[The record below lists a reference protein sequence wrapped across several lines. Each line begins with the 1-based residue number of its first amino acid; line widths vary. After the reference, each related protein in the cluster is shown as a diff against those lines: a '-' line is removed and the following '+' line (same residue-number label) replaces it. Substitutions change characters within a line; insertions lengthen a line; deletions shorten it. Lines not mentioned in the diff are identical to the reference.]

1 MGKTG
6 CLAGVRTVNQILLWT
21 MLVVPL
27 VLAMVVV
34 TRADSPLVNRLT
46 AWAAFPALFLALV
59 PPFQIELSWLLLGSR
74 LGVDAVG
81 RVFLGVT
88 ATLWLAAG
96 WYANAYLA
104 NDARRHAFQFFFL
117 LTMTG
122 NLGVTVAQDGASF
135 LAFFTLMS
143 LAAYGLIIHDHR
155 AASTRAGRVY
165 MMMTIGGEMLLF
177 TGLVIAFHET
187 GTLAFS
193 DLSTRLALSPLRD
206 IVLGLLLAGLGIKL
220 GVMPFH
226 GWLPMAHPAAPTPA
240 SAVLSGAMI
249 KTGLLGCL
257 RVLPLGMIA
266 LPTWSDICLVLG
278 LLTCLLAALIGMSQR
293 NPKAVLA
300 YSSVSQMGLVTVC
313 LGAAL
318 VKPQAWPA
326 IGSALMVW
334 VVHHGVAKA
343 ALFLGIGI
351 AATRIPSTAARYLIA
366 AGLGLAALSLAGLPG
381 TMGFAAKTALKY
393 STANLES
400 WNDALAWL
408 LPLTSVTTTLL
419 VSRYL
424 WLVWPGPH
432 AGHGRLSPGMVIPWG
447 GLSVTVVAGFFVMR
461 WQTLVNPAWTTLAPS
476 DLWIAVWPILI
487 AGALAGTVILVA
499 RILPTNATAMLAAF
513 RIPEGDLV
521 IPMIATIYRLRR
533 RWYRVTAIRLPQSSR
548 RLQQAL
554 EETVVPRLGQW
565 LDRLTRSLENDLT
578 AGLLLVL
585 LAVTMLLISLT

>member
-1 MGKTG
+1 M
-6 CLAGVRTVNQILLWT
+6 NQILLWT

-27 VLAMVVV
+27 LLAAVVV
-34 TRADSPLVNRLT
+34 TRADSPILARLI
-46 AWAAFPALFLALV
+46 AWAAFPGVLLALV
-59 PPFQIELSWLLLGSR
+59 PPFQIEVPWLLLDSR

-88 ATLWLAAG
+88 AALWLAAG
-96 WYANAYLA
+96 WYASAYLA
-104 NDARRHAFQFFFL
+104 NDARRHVFQFFFL
-117 LTMTG
+117 LTMAG

-165 MMMTIGGEMLLF
+165 LMMTIGGEMLLF
-177 TGLVIAFHET
+177 MGLVMAFHET
-187 GTLAFS
+187 GTLVFS
-193 DLSTRLALSPLRD
+193 DLSSKLALSPLRD
-206 IVLGLLLAGLGIKL
+206 VVLGLLLAGFGIKL
-220 GVMPFH
+220 GVMPLH

-278 LLTCLLAALIGMSQR
+278 LLTCLLAALIGMTQR

-318 VKPQAWPA
+318 VKPQAWPV
-326 IGSALMVW
+326 IGSALLVW

-343 ALFLGIGI
+343 ALFFGVGI
-351 AATRIPSTAARYLIA
+351 AGTRMPSATARYLIT
-366 AGLGLAALSLAGLPG
+366 AGLVLTALSLAGLPG

-400 WNDALAWL
+400 WNEALAWL

-424 WLVWPGPH
+424 WLVWPGRH

-447 GLSVTVVAGFFVMR
+447 GLSMTVVAGFFVMR

-487 AGALAGTVILVA
+487 AVALAGTVILVA
-499 RILPTNATAMLAAF
+499 RILPTNVTVMLAAF

-521 IPMIATIYRLRR
+521 IPLIATIYRLRR
-533 RWYRVTAIRLPQSSR
+533 RRYRVTAVQLPQRSR

-554 EETVVPRLGQW
+554 EETVVPRLVQW
-565 LDRLTRSLENDLT
+565 LDRMTRSLENDLA

-585 LAVTMLLISLT
+585 LAVAMLLISMT